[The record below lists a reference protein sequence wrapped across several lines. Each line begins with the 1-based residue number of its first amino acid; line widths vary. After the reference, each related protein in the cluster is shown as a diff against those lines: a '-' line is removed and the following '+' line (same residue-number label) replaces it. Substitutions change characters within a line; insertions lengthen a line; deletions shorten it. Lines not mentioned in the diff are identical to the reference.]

1 MKTTLLFFA
10 AILFS
15 AVTFAQTNVKNQES
29 VKNVTSVQK
38 EKGNSEVKSA
48 GSGSSS
54 TTIQSNE
61 VTSKKQKAM
70 AAAEKSKPT
79 LAAEKEATIEKANT
93 TEEQGKKALD
103 KDVTVSANAQ
113 SETKVAAESENNK
126 IEKNAYLTVET
137 TVSTTEIKGQTV
149 DMENEVKD
157 KVNVTS
163 TAAVNSSN
171 QVKTE
176 VTKVIVQSNEKINA
190 SAATTVKAGAA
201 AAHSVKPLPTAVKVN
216 TQVKA
221 ISGIKIN

>member
-15 AVTFAQTNVKNQES
+15 AVTVAQTTVKNQES
-29 VKNVTSVQK
+29 VKNVTTVQK
-38 EKGNSEVKSA
+38 EKGNYEVKSA

-54 TTIQSNE
+54 TSIQSNE
-61 VTSKKQKAM
+61 ATSKKQKVM
-70 AAAEKSKPT
+70 ATVEKSKAT
-79 LAAEKEATIEKANT
+79 VATEKEATIENVNT
-93 TEEQGKKALD
+93 TQEQGKKAMD
-103 KDVTVSANAQ
+103 KDVTASANAQ

-126 IEKNAYLTVET
+126 TGENAYLRGET

-163 TAAVNSSN
+163 TAVVNNSN
-171 QVKTE
+171 EVKTE
-176 VTKVIVQSNEKINA
+176 VTKVIVHSNEKTNV
-190 SAATTVKAGAA
+190 SAATTIKAGAA
-201 AAHSVKPLPTAVKVN
+201 VAPSVKPLLNAVKVN

-221 ISGIKIN
+221 VSGIKIN

>member
-15 AVTFAQTNVKNQES
+15 AVTVAQTTVKNQES
-29 VKNVTSVQK
+29 VKNVTTVQK
-38 EKGNSEVKSA
+38 EKGNYEVKSA

-54 TTIQSNE
+54 TSIQSNE
-61 VTSKKQKAM
+61 VTSKKQRVM
-70 AAAEKSKPT
+70 ATAEKSKAT
-79 LAAEKEATIEKANT
+79 VATEKEATIENVNT
-93 TEEQGKKALD
+93 TQEQGKKAMD
-103 KDVTVSANAQ
+103 KDVTASANAQ

-126 IEKNAYLTVET
+126 TGENAYLRGET

-163 TAAVNSSN
+163 TAVVNNSN
-171 QVKTE
+171 EVKTE
-176 VTKVIVQSNEKINA
+176 VTKVIVHSNEKLNA
-190 SAATTVKAGAA
+190 SAATTIKAGAA
-201 AAHSVKPLPTAVKVN
+201 ATHSVKPLLNAVKVN

>member
-15 AVTFAQTNVKNQES
+15 AVTFAQTSVKNQES
-29 VKNVTSVQK
+29 VKNVTSLK
-38 EKGNSEVKSA
+38 KDKDNSEVKSV

-54 TTIQSNE
+54 TSIQSNE
-61 VTSKKQKAM
+61 VTNKKHKAM
-70 AAAEKSKPT
+70 AATEKSKAT
-79 LAAEKEATIEKANT
+79 IAAEKEATIEKAKT
-93 TEEQGKKALD
+93 TEEQGKNALD

-126 IEKNAYLTVET
+126 IEKNAYLTGET
-137 TVSTTEIKGQTV
+137 TVATTEIKEQTV

-157 KVNVTS
+157 KVNEIS
-163 TAAVNSSN
+163 TAAINSSN

-176 VTKVIVQSNEKINA
+176 VSKVIVQSNEKINA
-190 SAATTVKAGAA
+190 SAATIIKAGAA
-201 AAHSVKPLPTAVKVN
+201 TAYSVKPLPTPVKVN

>member
-15 AVTFAQTNVKNQES
+15 ALTVAQTTVKNQES
-29 VKNVTSVQK
+29 VKNVTTVQK
-38 EKGNSEVKSA
+38 EKGNYEVKSA

-54 TTIQSNE
+54 TSIQSNE
-61 VTSKKQKAM
+61 ATSKKQKVM
-70 AAAEKSKPT
+70 ATVEKSKAT
-79 LAAEKEATIEKANT
+79 VATEKEATIENVNT
-93 TEEQGKKALD
+93 PQEQGKKAMD
-103 KDVTVSANAQ
+103 KDVTASANAQ

-126 IEKNAYLTVET
+126 TGENAYLRGET

-163 TAAVNSSN
+163 TAVVNNSN
-171 QVKTE
+171 EVKTE
-176 VTKVIVQSNEKINA
+176 VTKVIVHSNEKINV
-190 SAATTVKAGAA
+190 SAATTIKAGAA
-201 AAHSVKPLPTAVKVN
+201 VAPSVKPLLNAVKVN

-221 ISGIKIN
+221 VSGIKIN

>member
-15 AVTFAQTNVKNQES
+15 AVTDAQTTVKNHES
-29 VKNVTSVQK
+29 VKNVTTAQK
-38 EKGNSEVKSA
+38 EKGNYEVKSA

-54 TTIQSNE
+54 TSIQSNE
-61 VTSKKQKAM
+61 ATSKKQKVM
-70 AAAEKSKPT
+70 ATAEKSKST
-79 LAAEKEATIEKANT
+79 VATEKEATIENVNT
-93 TEEQGKKALD
+93 TQEQGKKAMD
-103 KDVTVSANAQ
+103 KDVTASANAQ

-126 IEKNAYLTVET
+126 TGENAYLRGET

-163 TAAVNSSN
+163 TAVVNNSN
-171 QVKTE
+171 EVKTE
-176 VTKVIVQSNEKINA
+176 VTKVIVHSNEKINV
-190 SAATTVKAGAA
+190 SAATTIKAGAA
-201 AAHSVKPLPTAVKVN
+201 VAPSVKPLLNAVKVN

-221 ISGIKIN
+221 VSGIKIN